1 MTMSGRNIGL
11 FALMALLLMSVG
23 FIQSWDVSLTLL
35 NLCIISAI
43 MALGVNIQW
52 GYAGLFN
59 VGTMGFAALGGLA
72 AMLVSVPPVTAA
84 WEAGGAGVVS
94 VCCCQLFD
102 GRRRRRIGLGGWRL
116 GSSGSL
122 GWILLFGLAATKP
135 AAARARGQQ
144 HAAEESAND
153 SHC

>member
-11 FALMALLLMSVG
+11 FAIMALLLMSVG

-59 VGTMGFAALGGLA
+59 VGTGQARSFADLATAIFAAADTAPRITYIDTPEAIRDKYQYFTEARMTRLRATGYPGQFTPLEEGVRRYVRDFLA
-72 AMLVSVPPVTAA
+72 TDDPY
-84 WEAGGAGVVS
+84 
-94 VCCCQLFD
+94 
-102 GRRRRRIGLGGWRL
+102 R
-116 GSSGSL
+116 
-122 GWILLFGLAATKP
+122 
-135 AAARARGQQ
+135 
-144 HAAEESAND
+144 
-153 SHC
+153 

>member
-52 GYAGLFN
+52 GYA
-59 VGTMGFAALGGLA
+59 
-72 AMLVSVPPVTAA
+72 VSYTHLTLP
-84 WEAGGAGVVS
+84 
-94 VCCCQLFD
+94 
-102 GRRRRRIGLGGWRL
+102 
-116 GSSGSL
+116 
-122 GWILLFGLAATKP
+122 TKL
-135 AAARARGQQ
+135 
-144 HAAEESAND
+144 EV
-153 SHC
+153 

>member
-59 VGTMGFAALGGLA
+59 VCLLYTSPSPRDPSISRM
-72 AMLVSVPPVTAA
+72 P
-84 WEAGGAGVVS
+84 
-94 VCCCQLFD
+94 
-102 GRRRRRIGLGGWRL
+102 
-116 GSSGSL
+116 SS
-122 GWILLFGLAATKP
+122 A
-135 AAARARGQQ
+135 
-144 HAAEESAND
+144 
-153 SHC
+153 

>member
-72 AMLVSVPPVTAA
+72 AMLVSVPPVTANTRA
-84 WEAGGAGVVS
+84 KFVT
-94 VCCCQLFD
+94 
-102 GRRRRRIGLGGWRL
+102 R
-116 GSSGSL
+116 
-122 GWILLFGLAATKP
+122 ATP
-135 AAARARGQQ
+135 AKTATPVTPVTPVAVL
-144 HAAEESAND
+144 
-153 SHC
+153 

>member
-52 GYAGLFN
+52 DMRACSMSAPWGSPRLAGL
-59 VGTMGFAALGGLA
+59 
-72 AMLVSVPPVTAA
+72 PRCWCPY
-84 WEAGGAGVVS
+84 
-94 VCCCQLFD
+94 
-102 GRRRRRIGLGGWRL
+102 R
-116 GSSGSL
+116 
-122 GWILLFGLAATKP
+122 P
-135 AAARARGQQ
+135 
-144 HAAEESAND
+144 
-153 SHC
+153 

>member
-1 MTMSGRNIGL
+1 MTISGRNIGL

-59 VGTMGFAALGGLA
+59 VGTGQARSFADLATAIFAAADTAPRITYVDTPQAIRDKYQYFTEARMKRLRAAGYPGQFTPLEEGVRRYVRDFLA
-72 AMLVSVPPVTAA
+72 TDDPY
-84 WEAGGAGVVS
+84 
-94 VCCCQLFD
+94 
-102 GRRRRRIGLGGWRL
+102 R
-116 GSSGSL
+116 
-122 GWILLFGLAATKP
+122 
-135 AAARARGQQ
+135 
-144 HAAEESAND
+144 
-153 SHC
+153 

>member
-1 MTMSGRNIGL
+1 MSAVTRNLAL
-11 FALMALLLMSVG
+11 FAVMALLFTIVG

-35 NLCIISAI
+35 NMCIISAI

-84 WEAGGAGVVS
+84 WEAAAQVWS
-94 VCCCQLFD
+94 AAL
-102 GRRRRRIGLGGWRL
+102 
-116 GSSGSL
+116 SL
-122 GWILLFGLAATKP
+122 L
-135 AAARARGQQ
+135 
-144 HAAEESAND
+144 S
-153 SHC
+153 

>member
-72 AMLVSVPPVTAA
+72 RVRPRRSGNAGGQPAKLIGLR
-84 WEAGGAGVVS
+84 AGGA
-94 VCCCQLFD
+94 C
-102 GRRRRRIGLGGWRL
+102 
-116 GSSGSL
+116 
-122 GWILLFGLAATKP
+122 A
-135 AAARARGQQ
+135 
-144 HAAEESAND
+144 
-153 SHC
+153 

>member
-1 MTMSGRNIGL
+1 MSAVARNLAL
-11 FALMALLLMSVG
+11 FAVMALLFTIVG

-35 NLCIISAI
+35 NMCIISAI

-84 WEAGGAGVVS
+84 WQAGGMG
-94 VCCCQLFD
+94 
-102 GRRRRRIGLGGWRL
+102 I
-116 GSSGSL
+116 
-122 GWILLFGLAATKP
+122 FGAILAALLTV
-135 AAARARGQQ
+135 AAGDSTLRLLPPLVIGDAEMDEFIEKLSAG
-144 HAAEESAND
+144 AADFEVPEAS
-153 SHC
+153 

>member
-72 AMLVSVPPVTAA
+72 AMLVSVPPVNFSEIRRVFVDCCAITD
-84 WEAGGAGVVS
+84 VS
-94 VCCCQLFD
+94 
-102 GRRRRRIGLGGWRL
+102 
-116 GSSGSL
+116 
-122 GWILLFGLAATKP
+122 
-135 AAARARGQQ
+135 AAAADHLSPFRMSNNTVSLRF
-144 HAAEESAND
+144 
-153 SHC
+153 